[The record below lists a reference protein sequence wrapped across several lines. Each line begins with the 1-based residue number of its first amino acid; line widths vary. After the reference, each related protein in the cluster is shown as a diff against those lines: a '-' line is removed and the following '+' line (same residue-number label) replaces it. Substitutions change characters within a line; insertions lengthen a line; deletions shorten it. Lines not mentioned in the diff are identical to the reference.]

1 MPEISRFLGMIIRMY
16 YDEHCPPHFHV
27 IYNEYEAQIEIE
39 TLGTLKGELP
49 TRVLGLVL
57 EWAELYRDDLL
68 KNWILMKTTKNF
80 NKIPPLV

>member
-1 MPEISRFLGMIIRMY
+1 MY